1 MTKPRVLI
9 VGAYTS
15 TDAYPNVKYRIQK
28 IKEFSNISSE
38 EFNAGTP
45 KKVSYRTKTGQILSL
60 MSMALS
66 LILANTKAL
75 IHIARQR
82 KHFDTLYIP

>member
-28 IKEFSNISSE
+28 IKEFSDISSE

-45 KKVSYRTKTGQILSL
+45 KKVSYRSKTGQILSL
-60 MSMALS
+60 ISMALS
-66 LILANTKAL
+66 LILANIRALIYLSL
-75 IHIARQR
+75 IHI
-82 KHFDTLYIP
+82 